1 MYDSCVKNGQAT
13 YNEDGEQLEFGLTED
28 GDVIVEDQA
37 NGNEVTRIS
46 ANPEDENDLVLSA
59 VDVENS
65 VEDPKG
71 EEEAFCGDRAYS
83 VDNLPSVEITRLPG
97 EDGEHADGEE
107 ILPNV
112 DVNINTG
119 IDDNDKSG
127 TVQYSM
133 KFKNYSEKGAKRLA
147 KIFSE
152 VVSPLD
158 KIVSE
163 ANVDEDV
170 VVDVKEDGTIKVMSI
185 TIGTKKF
192 SEDVEFVVIV
202 DYVGPMYDAH
212 ACKSIEG
219 VKKYFYPGRNPQE
232 VLVVKAGM
240 ANTIA
245 KDLRDGRPDWDEV
258 YKSDILGSYDSWFEL
273 SKRFSDSTEDPTEAP
288 TEEPTEAP
296 VEDPK
301 AEADSLMEKA
311 NDLVE
316 KVGEGVT
323 KENAPEVK
331 AAAEE
336 ILTAAEALESK
347 GCNMRMLK
355 LMCNKFSEDAAAVM
369 DEEEVVVEDPT
380 ESPTEEPTEE
390 PTDAAFCGNQR
401 SFSEGDPKVTVTVE
415 NLEPASV
422 ASLLKP
428 AGVMEEPEADPMEP
442 KVNPN
447 EGEGRQFSAI
457 KKETGINP
465 LLHVEF

>member
-1 MYDSCVKNGQAT
+1 MYDSCVENGQAT

-59 VDVENS
+59 VDVEDS

-71 EEEAFCGDRAYS
+71 EEEAFCGDRTYS

-170 VVDVKEDGTIKVMSI
+170 KVDVKEDGTVKVMSI
-185 TIGTKKF
+185 TIGKPTRTF
-192 SEDVEFVVIV
+192 SEGE
-202 DYVGPMYDAH
+202 
-212 ACKSIEG
+212 E
-219 VKKYFYPGRNPQE
+219 E
-232 VLVVKAGM
+232 
-240 ANTIA
+240 
-245 KDLRDGRPDWDEV
+245 E
-258 YKSDILGSYDSWFEL
+258 
-273 SKRFSDSTEDPTEAP
+273 PTD
-288 TEEPTEAP
+288 EPTEAP
-296 VEDPK
+296 AEDPK